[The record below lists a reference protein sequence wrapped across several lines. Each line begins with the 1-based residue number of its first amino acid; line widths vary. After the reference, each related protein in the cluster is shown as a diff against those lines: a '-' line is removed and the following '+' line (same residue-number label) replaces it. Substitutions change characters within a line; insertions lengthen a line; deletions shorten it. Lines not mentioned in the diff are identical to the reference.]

1 MAAPPLLAGA
11 VKLTT
16 DCALAFDVAVPM
28 VGAPGTVEGTIGAD
42 GELATPVPAALVEVT
57 AKV

>member
-1 MAAPPLLAGA
+1 M
-11 VKLTT
+11 TT
-16 DCALAFDVAVPM
+16 DCPLAPEVAVPM

-42 GELATPVPAALVEVT
+42 AALAAPVPAELVEVT